1 VSCAPNGRLLMG
13 LVLVG
18 THPRTASGGRAR
30 AGPGP
35 STRLRAA
42 WVVFRGTAPVLAG
55 ASAVRA
61 RAQWPPDCAWT
72 WQGLGPRR
80 GSGAWRPEDPLY
92 AVQGAPSAI
101 SCLEPRAVRAGAQ
114 GRRSGGAGPLIHT
127 AGDRRGEFRPR
138 RSTARERAKPPR
150 WSGGEAAP
158 RSRRA
163 ATRDHPPPPAWL
175 RQGGRGQ
182 LREATAPAR
191 PAVGGLRG
199 SPVCRWRVG
208 SGEPAPRGRGAR
220 RCAVRRASASSGAA
234 GVPCCCLPCCC
245 LRRTHGW
252 LFGLFLFTVNTGRA
266 TEPRRWAWP
275 RRPGPALSGERT
287 VAVARRTV
295 AVARRG
301 GGVVGCPLRRGSLR
315 GGRSPG
321 CSCYYIL
328 TGSTGRKA
336 HRAAPRR
343 AAPESARWQ
352 RRSWSTWPRQRGAP
366 RPRMRRHP
374 WRRRV
379 RCAQTARRGGA
390 QLL

>member
-1 VSCAPNGRLLMG
+1 MG

-127 AGDRRGEFRPR
+127 ASDGRRHRG
-138 RSTARERAKPPR
+138 AKPPR

-191 PAVGGLRG
+191 PAVCGLRG

-234 GVPCCCLPCCC
+234 GVPCCCL
-245 LRRTHGW
+245 RRTHCW
-252 LFGLFLFTVNTGRA
+252 LFGLFLFTVNTGPPSLGA
-266 TEPRRWAWP
+266 G
-275 RRPGPALSGERT
+275 PGPG
-287 VAVARRTV
+287 VPARRSAANAPWQWR
-295 AVARRG
+295 AV
-301 GGVVGCPLRRGSLR
+301 P
-315 GGRSPG
+315 
-321 CSCYYIL
+321 
-328 TGSTGRKA
+328 
-336 HRAAPRR
+336 
-343 AAPESARWQ
+343 WQ
-352 RRSWSTWPRQRGAP
+352 WCAV
-366 RPRMRRHP
+366 P
-374 WRRRV
+374 W
-379 RCAQTARRGGA
+379 Q
-390 QLL
+390 